1 MHLQMQISL
10 FRQVIT
16 NKIMIHRLLFIFFL
30 LSSFISLSHS
40 SDDPWLIIEKATKA
54 TKFLNY
60 KGVFR
65 TQHNKEIK
73 SIEIT
78 HATNNEQEFLRIN
91 VLDGSPGEVLSQ
103 GKTTY
108 VYNTI
113 EDNVI
118 IQKRKKQRLFPAIF
132 PSNVEVLKDF
142 YRLSIGKTERIAGR
156 LSQLLVLSPIDDF
169 RYFHYFWLDRKS
181 FLPLKMVVM
190 DKDKNI
196 IEQASFT
203 QINTID
209 NKNLDWFKPDVDPSK
224 NYIFDDKIVG
234 QGIVKN
240 RFWKVKKIPPGYKE
254 VDFRTKRMSGSN
266 FLSHQLVFSDGLS
279 YVSLFIK
286 PISRGQKP
294 KVGHVKVGINN
305 ICAQYQDGYQIMA
318 VGSVPTSTCNKF
330 SESIEF

>member
-1 MHLQMQISL
+1 MQISL

-196 IEQASFT
+196 IEQASFI
-203 QINTID
+203 QIKTID

-240 RFWKVKKIPPGYKE
+240 RFWKVKKIPLGYKE

>member
-1 MHLQMQISL
+1 MQISL

-196 IEQASFT
+196 IEQASFI
-203 QINTID
+203 QIKTID

>member
-1 MHLQMQISL
+1 MQISL

>member
-1 MHLQMQISL
+1 MQISL

-330 SESIEF
+330 SETIEF

>member
-1 MHLQMQISL
+1 
-10 FRQVIT
+10 
-16 NKIMIHRLLFIFFL
+16 MIYRLLFIFFL
-30 LSSFISLSHS
+30 FSSFISVSHS
-40 SDDPWLIIEKATKA
+40 SDDPWLIIEKAAKA

-65 TQHNKEIK
+65 SQHNKKIK

-78 HATNNEQEFLRIN
+78 HATNNEQEFVRMN

-132 PSNVEVLKDF
+132 PSNVETLRDF

-156 LSQLLVLSPIDDF
+156 LSQLIVLSPIDDF

-181 FLPLKMVVM
+181 FLPLKMIVI
-190 DKDKNI
+190 DKNENI

-203 QINTID
+203 QINMIS

-234 QGIVKN
+234 QGILKN
-240 RFWKVKKIPPGYKE
+240 RFWRVKKIPPGYKE
-254 VDFRTKRMSGSN
+254 VDFRTKRMSGLN

-286 PISRGQKP
+286 PITRGQKP
-294 KVGHVKVGINN
+294 KVGQLNLGVNN
-305 ICAQYQDGYQIMA
+305 ICARYHNGYQIMA
-318 VGSVPTSTCNKF
+318 VGSVPLTTCNNF